1 LTVDGYSAQPPA
13 LEFLNGTHMLLLF
26 SLARSFT
33 GKCIYLKEA
42 RSGFEPE
49 SPVHFRTSN

>member
-1 LTVDGYSAQPPA
+1 LTYDGCSAQAQA

-26 SLARSFT
+26 SLVRSFT
-33 GKCIYLKEA
+33 AEGIYLKEA

-49 SPVHFRTSN
+49 SPVHFRT